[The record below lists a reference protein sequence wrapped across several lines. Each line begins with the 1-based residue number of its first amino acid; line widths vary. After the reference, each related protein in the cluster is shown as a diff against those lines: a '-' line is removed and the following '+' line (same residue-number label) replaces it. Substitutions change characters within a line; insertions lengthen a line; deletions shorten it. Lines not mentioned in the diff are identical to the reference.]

1 VTGQYDFFE
10 VKGTRGSR
18 TPSLSSAQ
26 KNPSDF
32 VRSRLG
38 KIANQSGTRG
48 VSENLGVKARGIL
61 RNLRTQTNTQYQKID
76 VFLSDDLKLIDI
88 KVGNWP

>member
-18 TPSLSSAQ
+18 TPSLSQAQ
-26 KNPSDF
+26 KNSKEF
-32 VRSRLG
+32 VENRLG
-38 KIANQSGTRG
+38 RIFDQKGTRG
-48 VSENLGVKARGIL
+48 ISQKLGDKADIIL
-61 RNLRTQTNTQYQKID
+61 ESLSTQTNTQYQKID
-76 VFLSDDLKLIDI
+76 VFLNNDLKLIDI